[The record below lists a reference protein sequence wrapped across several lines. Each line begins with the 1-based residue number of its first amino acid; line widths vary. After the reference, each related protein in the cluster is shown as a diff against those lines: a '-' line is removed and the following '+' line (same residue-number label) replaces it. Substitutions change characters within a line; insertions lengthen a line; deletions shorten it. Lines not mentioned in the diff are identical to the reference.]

1 MTDSTTSTLTHLPI
15 LPLKRTVLFP
25 GTMMP
30 LTVGRERSIAAV
42 EAALKTED
50 KTLLVV
56 AQRDAQTDQPT
67 LEDLYPIGTKA
78 VIKQTA
84 RTPEGH
90 YNILIQGLERFVLLK
105 LDQVDPYLQA
115 RVKQLP
121 APSERSTEVEAL
133 HRAILDI
140 ITELPKLI
148 QTPGVHEAV
157 AALGTE
163 EDPVTLAY
171 RIASL
176 LNLTLDGEQQLLE
189 ASTRTDLLRGLY
201 AALSREVQI
210 LQLRDKIT
218 SEAREKL
225 GKTQREYL
233 LREQL
238 KTIQQELGEVNDE
251 EDEVAALRKKL
262 QDADLPE
269 HVRKETD
276 RELARLA
283 KTPSASPEHQVIR
296 SYLELVLELPWNKS
310 SEEGL
315 DLAHVRTV
323 LNEDH
328 YGIKEV
334 KERIVEHLAVLKLN
348 PSAKAPILCLVG
360 PPGVGKTSLGQS
372 IAKAMG
378 RTFERFSLGGLHDE
392 GELRGHRRTYVG
404 ALPGR
409 IIQAVRRAG
418 VNNPVIMLDEV
429 DKLGR
434 DFRGDPASALLE
446 ILDPAQNHTFR
457 DHYLDLPFDLS
468 KVFFITTANTL
479 ETLTQPLL
487 DRMEII
493 RLNGYSE
500 REKRE
505 IALRY
510 LWPRRLKEAGLRAED
525 VTLPDSVL
533 DHIISRYTRESGV
546 RQLEQML
553 GRITRKVAVTFADRP
568 ADAAAIP
575 VAITPELLDEWLG
588 QERFQPEEARKNLPA
603 GVATGLAW
611 TPTGGDVLYI
621 ETTLLPGSHELTLT
635 GQLGDVMQES
645 ARAARSYLWSHAESM
660 GLDISRFKRN
670 GVHIHVPSG
679 AIPKDGPSAGITM
692 ATALAS
698 AYVGKPVRSD
708 TAMTGEISLTGLV
721 LPVGGIKEK
730 VLAAHRAGIRRIIL
744 PKANEKDLK
753 DVPQEVREELT
764 ILPVERIEEVLPA
777 AFNQDATSPSERHE
791 PVTTSS
797 AS

>member
-210 LQLRDKIT
+210 LQLRDKTT

-493 RLNGYSE
+493 RVNGYSE

-635 GQLGDVMQES
+635 GQLGEVMQES

-777 AFNQDATSPSERHE
+777 AFNQDATSPAERHE